1 MMTTETLQSHWSEV
15 RDQLLQHW
23 NQLTEEDL
31 DRWEGDVERLIRT
44 IRKKTGQ
51 AREEIECFLTEL
63 SNGSSSA
70 SRRAAEAACQYAER
84 ITAKAQDVA
93 LDAKDSARAAV
104 ARTEKAVRQRPLL
117 AAAFSFGVGLVTG
130 LVLGLTLR
138 SK

>member
-1 MMTTETLQSHWSEV
+1 MVTTEALQSHWPGV
-15 RDQLLQHW
+15 KDQLRQRW
-23 NQLTEEDL
+23 NQLNEEDL
-31 DRWEGDVERLIRT
+31 DRWEGDVERLVRT

-63 SNGSSSA
+63 SNGSGSA
-70 SRRAAEAACQYAER
+70 SHRAAEAARQYAQR

-93 LDAKDSARAAV
+93 LDAKESARAGVVHA
-104 ARTEKAVRQRPLL
+104 EKAVRQRPLE
-117 AAAFSFGVGLVTG
+117 AAAFTFGVGLVAG

>member
-15 RDQLLQHW
+15 RDRLLQHW
-23 NQLTEEDL
+23 NQLTEEDV

-70 SRRAAEAACQYAER
+70 SRRAAEAARQYAER
-84 ITAKAQDVA
+84 ITTKAQDVV

-104 ARTEKAVRQRPLL
+104 ARTEKAVRQRPLES
-117 AAAFSFGVGLVTG
+117 AAFSFGVGLVTG

>member
-1 MMTTETLQSHWSEV
+1 MVTTEALQSHWSGV
-15 RDQLLQHW
+15 KDQLRQRW
-23 NQLTEEDL
+23 NQLNEEDL
-31 DRWEGDVERLIRT
+31 DRWEGDVERLVRT

-51 AREEIECFLTEL
+51 ARKEIECFLTEL

-70 SRRAAEAACQYAER
+70 SRRAAESACQYAER
-84 ITAKAQDVA
+84 ITTKAQDVV
-93 LDAKDSARAAV
+93 LDAKDSARAGVVRA
-104 ARTEKAVRQRPLL
+104 EKAVRQRPLE